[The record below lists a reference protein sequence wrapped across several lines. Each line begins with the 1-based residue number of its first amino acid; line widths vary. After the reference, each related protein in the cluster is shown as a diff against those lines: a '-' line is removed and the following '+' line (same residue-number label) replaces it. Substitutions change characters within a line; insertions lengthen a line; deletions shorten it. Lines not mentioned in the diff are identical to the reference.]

1 MEHSLQNHKSNPEV
15 MLEAFALAANLAFAQ
30 PKNPFGFDGWAHL
43 RNQVSPP
50 AVDHCLDV

>member
-1 MEHSLQNHKSNPEV
+1 

-30 PKNPFGFDGWAHL
+30 PKNPFGFNGWAHL

-50 AVDHCLDV
+50 AVDHFPSLPNCVDGVA